1 VDALLKLREVKSA
14 RPRCPTLLHFV
25 AREAARQHPG
35 GASLAAELPSAGAA
49 AALDPRAPWEQLR
62 QLTADVAGLERLI
75 GAAQQGAT
83 SLEGSG
89 ACLSR
94 MAAWG
99 AEALDLLAS
108 TRASWKAAEGTFRWV
123 QWARGRAVG
132 RRGHAMQ
139 RRRMRMSAQ
148 ACCDMGLFP
157 ACSQLGASI
166 NGQRATLA
174 DPAAFF
180 GVLRSFAA
188 ELDAAHEENEA
199 ADAAAAGKPADG
211 SLKRAG
217 EALRSVSGGG
227 SPAGSAASTESL
239 RSRRRRSVREG
250 SSWGEPGRAAAG
262 EMSAARPGRR
272 QHSPSPVLSEQAVA
286 GLGGSR
292 RGVLLE
298 DAADEHAQGAGAG
311 GSGGPAQGM
320 DLLGWAQL
328 EEREERRRAPARLS
342 TPVASLLAES
352 ARLISSVEG
361 GFGSV
366 VNAGGDSGGD
376 PSGRGA
382 SEGGAAPEAGAAAHS
397 LIPDSPAP
405 DAAFSTPRRSETQP
419 WQEQA
424 AAAGGAQA
432 GRHAAAAGGEA
443 EGNAAAAQALG
454 AHAGGPPAAVLAA
467 RASVQL
473 SQVGA
478 GRLLLGCLC
487 SPACHAC
494 HGQVASFCAAGN
506 RGARRP
512 LPPPRAPLLQM
523 RQRSLQHLSP
533 TSTPLSSLGRQSS
546 RGSMPSSGASTPGTG
561 ARQRAALLRN
571 SSPLGAGGAGAA
583 VLEAEAASAAA
594 AARRGIEA
602 AAAPTLHDATAARP
616 AFGNLIEV
624 SPLGAEA
631 WQPAEPPLQAFASD
645 SDDELAPAAE
655 AAGAEGEDALH
666 LQARGIVPMH
676 SRAGSFDLTFYAPF
690 SAGQGAFDG
699 PLGFDGPIG
708 QQVGCVVQAWTHMAL
723 FGEHADW
730 KEPALQPRVGHPIV
744 RVSQRD

>member
-1 VDALLKLREVKSA
+1 MDALLKLREVKSA

-139 RRRMRMSAQ
+139 LHVLRKHAVTWS
-148 ACCDMGLFP
+148 CYP

-211 SLKRAG
+211 SLKPAG
-217 EALRSVSGGG
+217 EALRSVSGGN

-239 RSRRRRSVREG
+239 RCRRRRSVREG
-250 SSWGEPGRAAAG
+250 SSSGEPGRVAAW
-262 EMSAARPGRR
+262 EPSAARGGRR

-298 DAADEHAQGAGAG
+298 GPAAEREQGAGAG
-311 GSGGPAQGM
+311 GSGGPGQGM

-328 EEREERRRAPARLS
+328 EEREERRQAPARLS

-361 GFGSV
+361 SGFGSV
-366 VNAGGDSGGD
+366 VTAGGDSGGD
-376 PSGRGA
+376 PGGREV
-382 SEGGAAPEAGAAAHS
+382 SEGGAVPEAGAAAHS

-405 DAAFSTPRRSETQP
+405 DAAFTTPRRSETQP

-424 AAAGGAQA
+424 AAAGGPQA

-443 EGNAAAAQALG
+443 EGGAAAAQALG
-454 AHAGGPPAAVLAA
+454 AHAGGPPAGVLAA

-512 LPPPRAPLLQM
+512 LPPPPGPPFADAAAQPAAPLPHLHPPQLAGPAEQP
-523 RQRSLQHLSP
+523 RQHAQQRRIHAGDGR
-533 TSTPLSSLGRQSS
+533 TP
-546 RGSMPSSGASTPGTG
+546 
-561 ARQRAALLRN
+561 
-571 SSPLGAGGAGAA
+571 
-583 VLEAEAASAAA
+583 
-594 AARRGIEA
+594 ARR
-602 AAAPTLHDATAARP
+602 
-616 AFGNLIEV
+616 
-624 SPLGAEA
+624 
-631 WQPAEPPLQAFASD
+631 
-645 SDDELAPAAE
+645 PAA
-655 AAGAEGEDALH
+655 
-666 LQARGIVPMH
+666 
-676 SRAGSFDLTFYAPF
+676 
-690 SAGQGAFDG
+690 
-699 PLGFDGPIG
+699 
-708 QQVGCVVQAWTHMAL
+708 
-723 FGEHADW
+723 
-730 KEPALQPRVGHPIV
+730 
-744 RVSQRD
+744 